1 MVKRIFIAINL
12 PDDIKNQL
20 SLKQSKLD
28 KLFSKSDIPV
38 RWTKKENLHLTLYFL
53 GYIRENKLE
62 SVFELTKK
70 TSSSFESFSIK
81 LNKIVYAPLN
91 SFPPRMIWATGE
103 KSSHFIEL
111 KRKIEDGLVKENF
124 FSKSFFKKEKK
135 KDIIHITLARIRS
148 IFSYNPE
155 NLPDISEDIDLDFKV
170 NSIEVM
176 ESHLKP
182 KGPEYTILKSF
193 NLKVS

>member
-111 KRKIEDGLVKENF
+111 KRFLFKIFL
-124 FSKSFFKKEKK
+124 
-135 KDIIHITLARIRS
+135 
-148 IFSYNPE
+148 
-155 NLPDISEDIDLDFKV
+155 
-170 NSIEVM
+170 
-176 ESHLKP
+176 
-182 KGPEYTILKSF
+182 
-193 NLKVS
+193 